1 MQEMLLSGE
10 PVYTTPLTTMEYSTG
25 CLFYQGMLIGL
36 VQQTVQIVDRS
47 CLALTI

>member
-1 MQEMLLSGE
+1 MLELKACNENEALMDSRFEKDIFIG
-10 PVYTTPLTTMEYSTG
+10 LNN
-25 CLFYQGMLIGL
+25 IGL